1 MNEPAPDKRTIL
13 EIIGIIVAIIF
24 GIFGIIVPIV
34 VALSEPKQI
43 EVFLQTWT
51 VKLFIICVCIITF
64 CIGYLVAR
72 GRSKQKVKV
81 NDEQMKNIQEELE
94 QITRERDQKADEINK
109 LKAKPIPYFD
119 RWGSIKGIKYGHID
133 YSPMLYHDNQG
144 KPVGI
149 GITILNKIFNT
160 DFVHASQ
167 RMHWDQIEEHL
178 YEKDPVEPN
187 KYLIDIIA
195 TPIFETNER
204 SQNVGFTSPIFY
216 SEIGIYCSKGCK
228 FLGHQKPM
236 DFDNAIATLKGFQDK
251 LKFCAIEGELSDR
264 MMNKYFG
271 ELVKDKKYKPYKAIN
286 VGLPELLGL
295 VYKGEKDVA
304 FMETFQADLM
314 TRYSDRLIN
323 LLNPNELLYPVGFAL
338 RKEDYVLRR
347 FINLKLLELD
357 SFPEDGNNIMEL
369 IKNEL
374 ENIHNFFI
382 DCKTDEEKMQ
392 RVRKYFIREYDG
404 GGTPG
409 ANILHL
415 GSSNLNG

>member
-1 MNEPAPDKRTIL
+1 MNETAPDKRTIL
-13 EIIGIIVAIIF
+13 EIIGICVGILALLASFLIPLLNQDQIKNWMLYLLIF
-24 GIFGIIVPIV
+24 FLCILDFG
-34 VALSEPKQI
+34 A
-43 EVFLQTWT
+43 
-51 VKLFIICVCIITF
+51 
-64 CIGYLVAR
+64 GYLVSKK
-72 GRSKQKVKV
+72 RSKQKVKV
-81 NDEQMKNIQEELE
+81 NDKQMKIMQEELE
-94 QITRERDQKADEINK
+94 QITRESNQKDIEIKK

-119 RWGSIKGIKYGHID
+119 RWGSIKVIKYGHID

-144 KPVGI
+144 NPVGI
-149 GITILNKIFNT
+149 GITILKKIFNT

-167 RMHWDQIEEHL
+167 KMHWDQIEEHL
-178 YEKDPVEPN
+178 YEKDPEDPN

-251 LKFCAIEGELSDR
+251 LKFCAIEGELSER

-271 ELVKDKKYKPYKAIN
+271 ELGKKGNYKPYKAIN
-286 VGLPELLGL
+286 VGLPELLGK
-295 VYKGEKDVA
+295 VYSGEKDVA

-314 TRYSDRLIN
+314 TRYNDKLIN

-357 SFPEDGNNIMEL
+357 FFPEDGKNIMEL

-382 DCKTDEEKMQ
+382 DAKTDEEKMLK
-392 RVRKYFIREYDG
+392 VRKYFIREYDG
-404 GGTPG
+404 GGTKG

-415 GSSNLNG
+415 GSSNLSG